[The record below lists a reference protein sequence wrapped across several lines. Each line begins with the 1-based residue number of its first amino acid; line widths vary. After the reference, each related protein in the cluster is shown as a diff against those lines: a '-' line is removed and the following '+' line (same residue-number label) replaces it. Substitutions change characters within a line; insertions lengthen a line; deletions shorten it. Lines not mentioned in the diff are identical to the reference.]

1 MTTSTRVYGTSNRK
15 CASMTSSALFTSVA
29 ESTVIFL
36 PMVHVGCLRASA
48 TVARETRS
56 GPHVRNGPPDAVRMR
71 RASSVGCRPA
81 THCST
86 ALCSESTGTD
96 RKSTRLNSSHLVIS
110 YAVFCLK
117 KKTNVLPLID
127 GHERTVDAY
136 EVHDPLETLGV
147 NDRTDLSRVRA
158 IAQQRIHDAHML
170 AEATILDR

>member
-71 RASSVGCRPA
+71 RASSVGCRPPDLLLFGEQIA
-81 THCST
+81 SGVRRQRDDPKPLPLPGQDLESRSPDRPGRAQDRDADAHIIPNMRYNPAAVGITKY
-86 ALCSESTGTD
+86 SESS
-96 RKSTRLNSSHLVIS
+96 RSST
-110 YAVFCLK
+110 
-117 KKTNVLPLID
+117 P
-127 GHERTVDAY
+127 
-136 EVHDPLETLGV
+136 P
-147 NDRTDLSRVRA
+147 
-158 IAQQRIHDAHML
+158 
-170 AEATILDR
+170 